1 MIQVLL
7 ISLFP
12 IFAVMVAGYI
22 AGKRGRVDNRNVA
35 SLNVLTM
42 EFALPAA
49 LFATTARASRT
60 VLAEQ
65 WPLLVTLLVA
75 MLVVFLLVWL
85 LARFSFRT
93 SSAVA
98 AVIALSVSLPNY
110 AAAGIPL
117 ASAVFGATGKLYITT
132 AIVSGAIV
140 MSPLTLAFLEASKT
154 QGEVSGLRLLFQSV
168 GRSMLKPLVIA
179 PFLGVAIALTG
190 FALPTFILR
199 SFDLLGQ
206 ATAGVALFVTGLI
219 LSAQKVSWS
228 PRIIGLSLLCNV
240 VQPLIAI
247 PLTWFIPM
255 TPEMAHAVILLT
267 ALPAGFFGLLFA
279 LRYQADSRDAGSIM
293 VVSTLLSLFTLTAA
307 LWLTQVSVPV
317 ASPAAT
323 LPSARSVALVLH

>member
-1 MIQVLL
+1 MSSVIL
-7 ISLFP
+7 ISLVP
-12 IFAVMVAGYI
+12 IFAVMAAGYF

-49 LFATTARASRT
+49 LFATTAQASRA

-65 WPLLVTLLVA
+65 WPLLLTLLLG
-75 MLVVFLLVWL
+75 MLILFAFVWL
-85 LARFSFRT
+85 LLRYMSGL
-93 SSAVA
+93 SSAVS
-98 AVIALSVSLPNY
+98 AVGALTVSLPNF

-117 ASAVFGATGKLYITT
+117 AAAVFGTTGKLYITT

-140 MSPLTLAFLEASKT
+140 MSPLTLAFLEASRAQEGT
-154 QGEVSGLRLLFQSV
+154 SGVKLLLTSI

-179 PFLGVAIALTG
+179 PFLGVAVALLGIALP
-190 FALPTFILR
+190 AFILR
-199 SFDLLGQ
+199 SFELLGQ

-228 PRIIGLSLLCNV
+228 ARIISLALLCNI
-240 VQPLIAI
+240 VQPLITI
-247 PLTWFIPM
+247 PLTWLIPM
-255 TPEMAHAVILLT
+255 PEAMTHAAILLM

-293 VVSTLLSLFTLTAA
+293 VVSTLFSLVTLTVALSLTA
-307 LWLTQVSVPV
+307 
-317 ASPAAT
+317 
-323 LPSARSVALVLH
+323 LPTPS

>member
-7 ISLFP
+7 TSLVP
-12 IFAVMVAGYI
+12 IFAIMAAGYVAGKQ
-22 AGKRGRVDNRNVA
+22 GKIDNRNVA

-49 LFATTARASRT
+49 LFATTARASRQ

-65 WPLLVTLLVA
+65 WPLLLTLLLG
-75 MLVVFLLVWL
+75 MLLIFALVWC
-85 LARFSFRT
+85 LARFVFGASAAV
-93 SSAVA
+93 SAVM
-98 AVIALSVSLPNY
+98 ALSVSLPNY

-117 ASAVFGATGKLYITT
+117 ASAVFGTTGKLYITT

-140 MSPLTLAFLEASKT
+140 MSPLTLAFLEASKA
-154 QGEVSGLRLLFQSV
+154 QGDISGVRLLFQSI
-168 GRSMLKPLVIA
+168 GRSMLKPLVVA
-179 PFLGVAIALTG
+179 PFLGVAVALVG
-190 FALPTFILR
+190 LELPVFIIR

-228 PRIIGLSLLCNV
+228 PRIIGLSVLCNII
-240 VQPLIAI
+240 QPLLGVLLVSI
-247 PLTWFIPM
+247 IPM
-255 TPEMAHAVILLT
+255 PAEMAHAVILLL

-293 VVSTLLSLFTLTAA
+293 VVSTLLSLITLTAA
-307 LWLTQVSVPV
+307 LWLTATPLAHA
-317 ASPAAT
+317 AS
-323 LPSARSVALVLH
+323 